1 MNKNWFVHIEWV
13 VVLVT
18 IMGGFYMIDGKIE
31 RSNQRIDRLY
41 EMWCETQ
48 SEIKDLYKLGVK

>member
-1 MNKNWFVHIEWV
+1 
-13 VVLVT
+13 
-18 IMGGFYMIDGKIE
+18 MGGFYMIDGKIE